1 MPVKD
6 RIVSW
11 YIRNVIL
18 PKKEIIDQPGFII
31 TTLSG
36 GRQPIYL
43 RDLFL
48 SEPLFE
54 LIENIIVK
62 NYGDEGRQVLYSAGK
77 KFGYVYSSMS
87 NFPTIETCTKKEFSE
102 FAYFLVRFVEG
113 TYAQHAQHKIDM
125 DNKTFTLS
133 LKDYIVCR
141 HNGLGHIMTEG
152 GIAGIWAYSM
162 EDKSIEGKQIE
173 CQGRGSDNCIVECGP
188 LELIQEKSNDFFR
201 ETDLPDLK
209 FNTTYKTMN
218 EIRPTEYSSNSLQ
231 RLLNAG
237 FFTYKRG
244 ILSYKDQRFFA
255 CDSHVLY
262 FLEEQI
268 SKLKD
273 GEEILF
279 NTCFEYGKKLREIY
293 GGKEYKK
300 FIPDFF
306 SALGFGDILVID
318 SDGYKIGAIYF
329 PWTYL
334 SEKSKYIIFR
344 GLMSGIISSAI
355 DKKVEFKNFDIS
367 IRNYLTLTITA

>member
-6 RIVSW
+6 RVVSW

-18 PKKEIIDQPGFII
+18 PQKEIIDKPGFII

-36 GRQPIYL
+36 KHQPIYL

-48 SEPLFE
+48 SENLFE
-54 LIENIIVK
+54 ILENVIVER
-62 NYGDEGRQVLYSAGK
+62 YGNDGRQALYSAGK

-87 NFPTIETCTKKEFSE
+87 NFPTIQTCTKKEFSE

-113 TYAQHAQHKIDM
+113 TYAQNAQHKIDLE
-125 DNKTFTLS
+125 NKTFDLS

-141 HNGLGHIMTEG
+141 KNGIGHIMTEG
-152 GIAGIWAYSM
+152 GTAGIWAYAM
-162 EDKSIEGKQIE
+162 QDKSVEGKQKE
-173 CQGRGSDNCIVECGP
+173 CQGRGNNRCIVQFGP
-188 LELIQEKSNDFFR
+188 LELMQKKTNEIFK

-209 FNTTYKTMN
+209 YDNIYKTMN
-218 EIRPTEYSSNSLQ
+218 EIRPTEHSSNSLQ

-255 CDSHVLY
+255 CDAHVLY

-268 SKLKD
+268 SKLKN
-273 GEEILF
+273 GEEVLF
-279 NTCFEYGKKLREIY
+279 NTCFEYGKILRETY

-306 SALGFGDILVID
+306 PSLGFGDIIVFD
-318 SDGYKIGAIYF
+318 TEGYKIGSMYF
-329 PWTYL
+329 PWTSL
-334 SEKSKYIIFR
+334 SERSKYIIFR
-344 GLMSGIISSAI
+344 GLMSGIVSSAI
-355 DKKVEFKNFDIS
+355 DKKVEFKNYTTH
-367 IRNYLTLTITA
+367 IRNYLTLTITT